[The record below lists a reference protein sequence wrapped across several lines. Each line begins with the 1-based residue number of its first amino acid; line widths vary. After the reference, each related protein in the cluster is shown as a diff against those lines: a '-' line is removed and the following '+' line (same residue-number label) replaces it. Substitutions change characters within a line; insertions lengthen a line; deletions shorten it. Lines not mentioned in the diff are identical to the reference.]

1 MTRTPAFSLVL
12 ALYQLTWMLIQVIYQ
27 LIDAIQAINSFIF
40 LSYME
45 SHQVGTI
52 QDLRWLTPCLLPEI
66 HLLDSGMEHPFIK
79 YRGGAGPDASFPC
92 RTLRV
97 FEPGGS

>member
-1 MTRTPAFSLVL
+1 MTQTPAFSLVL

-52 QDLRWLTPCLLPEI
+52 QDLHWLTLAFYRKYTFSTQEWSILSLNIGEE
-66 HLLDSGMEHPFIK
+66 LDPMPHFHVE
-79 YRGGAGPDASFPC
+79 
-92 RTLRV
+92 L
-97 FEPGGS
+97 